1 MHGMMLN
8 GKDVINEH
16 VPNAVIALAG
26 AAVCKRACNLFSE
39 KLARDTREAC
49 SEYHSR
55 RESGRTLVSW
65 LGRGGK
71 YGSFLVFHSKQE
83 YVQ

>member
-26 AAVCKRACNLFSE
+26 AAVCKRACNRFSE
-39 KLARDTREAC
+39 KLARNTTRAEN
-49 SEYHSR
+49 
-55 RESGRTLVSW
+55 REGRW
-65 LGRGGK
+65 
-71 YGSFLVFHSKQE
+71 
-83 YVQ
+83 